1 MIDPQLSAQ
10 IVALPCWSGAIT
22 VEPLI
27 GGMTNRNCL
36 VTDSSG
42 ARYVLRVGRDL
53 TEHGVL
59 RFNELAAAR
68 AAHAAGISPEVV
80 YSREGLLVSRY
91 VDGRTLEAADVRE
104 AGQLL
109 RIVEL
114 LRDCHERIPRHLRG
128 PALIFWVFQVIR
140 NYVLLLGEP
149 GANPLGVD
157 LEPLAARAVRL
168 EKAVGPVHIVFGHND
183 LLAANLIDDGS
194 RLWLI
199 DWDYAGFNSPLF
211 DLANLASNNEF
222 TPELEDRLLTSYFG
236 AAPGAECRR
245 GFAAMKCAALLR
257 EVLWGCVSLVH
268 SKIDFDYTSY
278 ARDYLLRF
286 DRSWVAFER
295 RHGA

>member
-1 MIDPQLSAQ
+1 LHKSLSSYDAQATVIDPQLSAQ

-27 GGMTNRNCL
+27 GGMTNSNYL
-36 VTDSSG
+36 VADSSG

-80 YSREGLLVSRY
+80 YAREGLLVSRY

-128 PALIFWVFQVIR
+128 PALMFWVFQVIR

-149 GANPLGVD
+149 GANPSGWTWNRWLPAQCGSKSGR
-157 LEPLAARAVRL
+157 P
-168 EKAVGPVHIVFGHND
+168 GPSCSATTTCSRQTSSTMAHAFG
-183 LLAANLIDDGS
+183 
-194 RLWLI
+194 
-199 DWDYAGFNSPLF
+199 
-211 DLANLASNNEF
+211 
-222 TPELEDRLLTSYFG
+222 
-236 AAPGAECRR
+236 
-245 GFAAMKCAALLR
+245 
-257 EVLWGCVSLVH
+257 
-268 SKIDFDYTSY
+268 
-278 ARDYLLRF
+278 
-286 DRSWVAFER
+286 
-295 RHGA
+295 